1 MTKKKPV
8 LLCILDGW
16 GIGNDSDLSNAIA
29 RASTPNYDRFLKKYP
44 NSKIETSGPHV
55 GLPAGQIGN
64 SEVGHMTIGAGRVIF
79 QDLPRINNAINEDRI
94 DQKIQIT
101 NLIKKLK
108 ESGKDCHLVGL
119 LSDGGVHCHIDHII
133 AIARILLK
141 NHIKVILHIF
151 LDGRDVE
158 QRSALKYIERI
169 DGLRKEYDSFQVF
182 DKAKER
188 IKVATISG
196 RYYAMDRDNN
206 WDRIK
211 LATDAIISAKA
222 NKFDNGVTL
231 IQKAYDSGIT
241 DEFIKP
247 AVIDDYTG
255 VKDGDGLVICNFR
268 ADRIRQIAKAFLDS
282 GKFDQRLSMVE
293 YSKDL
298 NDHYQAIFPPIEV
311 NNSLG
316 EVLSKQKL
324 SQLRIAETEKYAHV
338 TFFFS
343 CGLEQEFEGESRILI
358 KSPQVATYDL
368 KPEMSAVEVGEEL
381 VKAINSDQF
390 DFIVVN
396 YANADM
402 VGHSG
407 NIIPAIKACEV
418 IDKQLGNLEEAILKQ
433 GGVMLITADHGNIEM
448 MIDNKDNPHT
458 SHTLNPV
465 PLIIIGDNK
474 ISKLS
479 SGCLSDV
486 APTILGILGI
496 DIPEEMTGKNLIR
509 N

>member
-16 GIGNDSDLSNAIA
+16 GIGNDNDVNNAIA
-29 RASTPNYDRFLKKYP
+29 RANTPNYDRFLKEYP
-44 NSKIETSGPHV
+44 NSKIETSGPDV

-79 QDLPRINNAINEDRI
+79 QDLPRINNAINEDRLN
-94 DQKIQIT
+94 QKPQII
-101 NLIKKLK
+101 NLIKNLK
-108 ESGKDCHLVGL
+108 DSGKDCHLAGL
-119 LSDGGVHCHIDHII
+119 FSDGGVHCHIDHII
-133 AIARILLK
+133 AIARILLE
-141 NHIKVILHIF
+141 NQIKVILHIF

-158 QRSALKYIERI
+158 QKSALTYLEQI
-169 DGLRKEYDSFQVF
+169 DDLRKEYDSFQVF
-182 DKAKER
+182 DKSKDR
-188 IKVATISG
+188 LKVATISG
-196 RYYAMDRDNN
+196 RYYAMDRDSN
-206 WDRIK
+206 WDRIS
-211 LATDAIISAKA
+211 LATDAIIYAKSD
-222 NKFDNGVTL
+222 KFDNAISAVE
-231 IQKAYDSGIT
+231 KSYDDSIT
-241 DEFIKP
+241 DEFVKP
-247 AVIDDYTG
+247 AVIDDYAG
-255 VKDGDGLVICNFR
+255 VNDGDGLILCNFR
-268 ADRIRQIAKAFLDS
+268 ADRIRQIAKALFGS
-282 GKFDQRLSMVE
+282 GKFSQRLAMVE

-298 NDHYQAIFPPIEV
+298 NESYEAIFPPIEV

-316 EVLSKQKL
+316 EVLSKQSL

-343 CGLEQEFEGESRILI
+343 CGIEQEFAGESRILI
-358 KSPQVATYDL
+358 KSPHVATYDL
-368 KPEMSAVEVGEEL
+368 KPEMSAPEVGEEL
-381 VKAINSDQF
+381 VNAIKSEKY

-407 NIIPAIKACEV
+407 NIIPAMKACEV
-418 IDKQLGNLEEAILKQ
+418 IDEQLANLEKAILEQ
-433 GGVMLITADHGNIEM
+433 GGAMLITADHGNIEM

-465 PLIIIGDNK
+465 PLIILGDDQ
-474 ISKLS
+474 IVKLDN
-479 SGCLSDV
+479 GGLSDI

-496 DIPEEMTGKNLIR
+496 DIPEDMTGKNLIQ